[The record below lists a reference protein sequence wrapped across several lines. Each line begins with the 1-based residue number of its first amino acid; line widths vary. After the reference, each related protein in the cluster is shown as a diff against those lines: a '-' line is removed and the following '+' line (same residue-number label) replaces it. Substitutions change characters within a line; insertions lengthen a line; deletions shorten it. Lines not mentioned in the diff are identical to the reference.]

1 MGPGFCYVRQRPQVW
16 KDCIRKLAINSSF
29 SLPLFSTFSP
39 VHSRFTPE
47 LLGQNRSVFVCGA
60 RVDQASIRFFLSL
73 FPALFTLYPGCSA
86 WAAELARVLL
96 RR

>member
-16 KDCIRKLAINSSF
+16 KDCIRKLAMNSGF

-47 LLGQNRSVFVCGA
+47 LLGQNWSVFVCGA
-60 RVDQASIRFFLSL
+60 RVDQASIRFSLSL
-73 FPALFTLYPGCSA
+73 FFLLSSPFIQVALRGRLSWRACC
-86 WAAELARVLL
+86 
-96 RR
+96 